1 MTQWQE
7 SLPVWGPAWAAVR
20 DLDAT
25 VDGPVVAIAGA
36 VPERLIAWPADG
48 AEAQI
53 TAIDGAVLTL
63 ATADS
68 YAARQFAA
76 AHGLRESGAL
86 VLLSALTDDLDLV
99 PVLPADAYIAE
110 APMPNYDAVE
120 VALFDRPVAEGRIRL
135 QEALAVLGNLRVYDG
150 HDELVGVFE
159 TAMVASLGDEA
170 FLHGADVLYL
180 VADAAQAE
188 RFLAADGWSKVAELL
203 SFTR

>member
-25 VDGPVVAIAGA
+25 VDGVAVAISGA
-36 VPERLIAWPADG
+36 VPERLLAWPAE
-48 AEAQI
+48 EAQ
-53 TAIDGAVLTL
+53 AQAAAVDGSVLTL
-63 ATADS
+63 VTADAA
-68 YAARQFAA
+68 AARRFAA
-76 AHGLRESGAL
+76 SQGLRESGAL
-86 VLLSALTDDLDLV
+86 VLLSALTEDLDLV
-99 PVLPADAYIAE
+99 PALPADAYVAE

-135 QEALAVLGNLRVYDG
+135 EEALAVLGNLRVYEG

-180 VADAAQAE
+180 VADAAQAQ
-188 RFLAADGWSKVAELL
+188 RFAATDGWSQVAELL